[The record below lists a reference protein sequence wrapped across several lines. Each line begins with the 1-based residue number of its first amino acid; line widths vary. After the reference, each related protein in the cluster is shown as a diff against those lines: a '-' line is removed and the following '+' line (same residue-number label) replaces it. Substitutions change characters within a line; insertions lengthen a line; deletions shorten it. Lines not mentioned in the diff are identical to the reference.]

1 MDDTKVYEYIV
12 VGAGTAGCV
21 VAARLAE
28 TGAEVLLLEQGSDG
42 EDDNISKAE
51 LDPLFALWKD
61 QNHIFNYPMDP
72 RSTSPSRWPELMRG
86 RTIGGSGAVN
96 VMIHTRANRAD
107 LDGWAEAGNSEWSY
121 EKVLPYY
128 KCSETAPDGESEF
141 RGGSGPIQLSRPEPS
156 RYADALREAAR
167 QFGFDGPDRDFNG
180 AIQGGGTGLFQFA
193 ADQDKK
199 RSSTAVAYL
208 NPLRDRENLTV
219 CSGVP
224 VTRLL
229 MNTDGMMPRAVGV
242 LYRDDKS
249 WFEKPVLA
257 TRRVILCAGALE
269 SPKLLMLSGI
279 GCYDHIKTF
288 GIKRVL
294 NLPQVGK
301 NLQDHVI
308 AGLNFAG
315 TEPAPR
321 LQFLTE
327 AGLFA
332 HVNESHASDYF
343 STSGYPTVQYFMNAG
358 IPGRG
363 LPGVDGDFYGI
374 YPSLTCPDTRGSI
387 SLTSADPRRPP
398 VIKMDYLTQGR
409 DMDIMINALRLAL
422 EIGTAK
428 AMEPLTSGPV
438 EVVTYT
444 GGVLPD
450 ADTPREK
457 FEQHLKLTA
466 RGLWHP
472 VGTCAMGPDPEDGAV
487 VAQDLSVHGID
498 GLSVCDASVFPKMT
512 SGNPNATV
520 IAIAEKFCAEFVNRT

>member
-1 MDDTKVYEYIV
+1 MDDTKVYDYIV

-42 EDDNISKAE
+42 KDDNISKAE

-128 KCSETAPDGESEF
+128 KCSETAPDGESAF
-141 RGGSGPIQLSRPEPS
+141 RGGAGPIQLSRPAPS
-156 RYADALREAAR
+156 RYADALREAA
-167 QFGFDGPDRDFNG
+167 QQSGFAGPDWDFNG
-180 AIQGGGTGLFQFA
+180 ADQGGGTGLFQFA
-193 ADQDKK
+193 AEQDKK

-219 CSGVP
+219 CSGVL

-229 MNTDGMMPRAVGV
+229 MNTDGIMPRAAGV

-257 TRRVILCAGALE
+257 KRRVILCAGALE

-279 GCYDHIKTF
+279 GCYDHLDAF

-332 HVNESHASDYF
+332 HVNESHGSDYF
-343 STSGYPTVQYFMNAG
+343 TLEDNPTVQFFMNAG
-358 IPGRG
+358 IEGRG
-363 LPGVDGDFYGI
+363 FPWTPENFYGI
-374 YPSLTCPDTRGSI
+374 YPSLTRPYTTGSI
-387 SLTSADPRRPP
+387 CLTASDPRRPP
-398 VIKMDYLTQGR
+398 VIKMDYLKDAR
-409 DMDIMINALRLAL
+409 DMDVLVNALRLAL

-428 AMEPLTSGPV
+428 AMGSLGKGPCAILTDDGLL
-438 EVVTYT
+438 
-444 GGVLPD
+444 LPD

-498 GLSVCDASVFPKMT
+498 GLSVCDASVFPRMT

-520 IAIAEKFCAEFVNRT
+520 IAIAEKFCAEFVNQT